1 MVSFFESN
9 FYGNHGQKSYT
20 SEENKQGGYMF
31 TYHFPYEEQG
41 LASSSIHI
49 REEAL
54 IGEGHLLQ
62 NDPALPNI

>member
-1 MVSFFESN
+1 
-9 FYGNHGQKSYT
+9 
-20 SEENKQGGYMF
+20 MF